1 MMGGRQKRCEV
12 QNSVLVFSQHVH
24 CPLFGA
30 FAALLSPPRPPHVL
44 LPWFPGTTCPGFPHF
59 LPDLSSV
66 FLLSAGSLR
75 VGVLQLASALS
86 LLSSV
91 FQWLMFP
98 CLSGHV
104 YASNSQFYTLYPISS
119 SYLAI
124 L

>member
-12 QNSVLVFSQHVH
+12 QNSVLVFSQHLH

-30 FAALLSPPRPPHVL
+30 SAAFLPHVL

-66 FLLSAGSLR
+66 FLLSARSVR

-91 FQWLMFP
+91 VQWFMFP
-98 CLSGHV
+98 CFSGHA